1 MITLLNKFDDNYIIH
16 EEDILDII
24 SQYIKA
30 YDLEQFIKD
39 VNFDNNL
46 SVLASYNCSNLT
58 ININMKRLW
67 ETCYK
72 WSNKLQ
78 SLYKIDNSNY
88 SYLLNYYCL
97 YILFHEITHANQKK
111 QHDLLIKNTDS
122 MYIFLYELN
131 EKLQLENKDL
141 YNKHHDLFPMEI
153 EANNTGLLNSYN
165 LMSHTKL
172 PSKEKRILHLQY
184 VRSLLSNYEKINKF
198 HINTPFNKLA
208 SIDKRINLDLY
219 NELLNESR
227 LNKIERLNLG
237 LDITPHEYNS
247 LQREKIRLL
256 IKR

>member
-46 SVLASYNCSNLT
+46 NVLASYNCSNLT

-165 LMSHTKL
+165 LIVLVFPQT
-172 PSKEKRILHLQY
+172 Y
-184 VRSLLSNYEKINKF
+184 
-198 HINTPFNKLA
+198 
-208 SIDKRINLDLY
+208 
-219 NELLNESR
+219 
-227 LNKIERLNLG
+227 
-237 LDITPHEYNS
+237 
-247 LQREKIRLL
+247 
-256 IKR
+256 